1 MVSMVRDTKY
11 IYEMLNGEGTEENPY
26 LITSTND
33 FAYLVSQ
40 LATYD
45 SNYGYGQF
53 FKQIADIKAPI
64 PIACIK
70 QRL

>member
-1 MVSMVRDTKY
+1 
-11 IYEMLNGEGTEENPY
+11 MLNGEGTEENPY

-64 PIACIK
+64 PN
-70 QRL
+70 